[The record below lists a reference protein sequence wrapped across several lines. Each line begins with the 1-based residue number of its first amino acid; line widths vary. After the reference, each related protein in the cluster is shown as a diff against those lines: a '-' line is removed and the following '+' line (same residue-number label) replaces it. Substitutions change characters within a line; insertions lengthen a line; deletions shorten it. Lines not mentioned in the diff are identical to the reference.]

1 MVKVATQPAENPID
15 VLSRKL
21 HLGPGMGRDVPR
33 LSLPGKLVFPR
44 YDRCHHSNSG
54 WSASAVFVP
63 SVPGVL
69 LLLYHK
75 VWFRH
80 FGQRRRK
87 WQASQQIPLVHSKFL
102 KGWELFESWPC
113 QKSRVYGCSE
123 WSHRKLWRA
132 CGHSAVITLNMR
144 ITGLIFRPRLLKDL
158 LKQELIFSRPQH
170 LSITAR
176 CGYKW
181 GCTVRCFLVVLLWAS
196 VVWKIYTK

>member
-1 MVKVATQPAENPID
+1 MFYQCAATLRWCFPLTAGVHNRTELDELILRREVWLPLFLLQVFFSAYIFNSNVMVKVATQPAENPID

-44 YDRCHHSNSG
+44 YDRCHHRNSG
-54 WSASAVFVP
+54 WSASALFVP

-87 WQASQQIPLVHSKFL
+87 WQTSQQIPLVHSKFL
-102 KGWELFESWPC
+102 KGWELFESSDHVSN
-113 QKSRVYGCSE
+113 QGSMDVLNGHTGSYGE
-123 WSHRKLWRA
+123 H
-132 CGHSAVITLNMR
+132 VDTV
-144 ITGLIFRPRLLKDL
+144 
-158 LKQELIFSRPQH
+158 
-170 LSITAR
+170 LS
-176 CGYKW
+176 
-181 GCTVRCFLVVLLWAS
+181 LH
-196 VVWKIYTK
+196 